1 MKRVIY
7 ICLLC
12 LLSAITVSAQTVKDL
27 QQQRKRALQQLE
39 NTDKM
44 LKQTKKNETA
54 TTNKLNIINR
64 DINQRRK
71 LISTINSEITALD
84 KQMRE
89 LTRQTDSL
97 EKELERTKQAYSR
110 LVVQNYHAHSNQSML
125 LFLLSADNFNQMVRR
140 MQYMAEASAYHKQQV
155 EKIKQLQDDID
166 HRNQELADSRQQK
179 KEALQTQNREKDRL
193 SSDMRKQEKLLSSL
207 KKQEKKLKTQ
217 QQQQQKKANE
227 LQKQIEKMI
236 AEQQKKTG
244 KKALTKDQQLLA
256 GGFEKN
262 KGRLPWPT
270 DNGFI
275 SGQFGLQPDP
285 VLKSVTRNNK
295 GIYIQTT
302 AGSTAR
308 AVYDGEVTS
317 CFSDGQTNAVIV
329 RHGNYYTVYANL
341 SKLNV
346 KTGQKVKAKQTIGTI
361 FTDPDEDNKT
371 ELFFQVWKN
380 RDIENPSLW
389 ITK

>member
-1 MKRVIY
+1 
-7 ICLLC
+7 
-12 LLSAITVSAQTVKDL
+12 
-27 QQQRKRALQQLE
+27 
-39 NTDKM
+39 
-44 LKQTKKNETA
+44 
-54 TTNKLNIINR
+54 
-64 DINQRRK
+64 
-71 LISTINSEITALD
+71 
-84 KQMRE
+84 
-89 LTRQTDSL
+89 
-97 EKELERTKQAYSR
+97 
-110 LVVQNYHAHSNQSML
+110 
-125 LFLLSADNFNQMVRR
+125 
-140 MQYMAEASAYHKQQV
+140 
-155 EKIKQLQDDID
+155 
-166 HRNQELADSRQQK
+166 
-179 KEALQTQNREKDRL
+179 
-193 SSDMRKQEKLLSSL
+193 
-207 KKQEKKLKTQ
+207 
-217 QQQQQKKANE
+217 
-227 LQKQIEKMI
+227 
-236 AEQQKKTG
+236 
-244 KKALTKDQQLLA
+244 
-256 GGFEKN
+256 
-262 KGRLPWPT
+262 
-270 DNGFI
+270 
-275 SGQFGLQPDP
+275 